1 MKSVRV
7 ILFTVSSFF
16 FMMAGFIIFV
26 SIMADSVPSSGAYV
40 MIAMGIM
47 SLCVGYLYPQFKQK
61 DERMKLIREK
71 GMFVSFIAI
80 MVYFIIFNLGLQLEF
95 FTLTANELL
104 HILSALVI
112 STVFISFVVLSK
124 IY

>member
-1 MKSVRV
+1 MKSTRV

-16 FMMAGFIIFV
+16 FVMAGFIIFV
-26 SIMADSVPSSGAYV
+26 SIMANSVPSSGAYI
-40 MIAMGIM
+40 MIAMGVM

-80 MVYFIIFNLGLQLEF
+80 MGYFIIFNLGLQLDL

-104 HILSALVI
+104 HILSALFI

>member
-16 FMMAGFIIFV
+16 FVMAGFIIFV
-26 SIMADSVPSSGAYV
+26 SIMANSAPSSSAYI
-40 MIAMGIM
+40 MIAMGVM

>member
-1 MKSVRV
+1 MKSTRV

-16 FMMAGFIIFV
+16 FLMAGFIIFISV
-26 SIMADSVPSSGAYV
+26 MANSEPSSGAYM
-40 MIAMGIM
+40 MIAMGVM
-47 SLCVGYLYPQFKQK
+47 AFCVGYLYPQFKQK

-80 MVYFIIFNLGLQLEF
+80 MGYFLIFNFGLQFEF

-104 HILSALVI
+104 HILSALFI